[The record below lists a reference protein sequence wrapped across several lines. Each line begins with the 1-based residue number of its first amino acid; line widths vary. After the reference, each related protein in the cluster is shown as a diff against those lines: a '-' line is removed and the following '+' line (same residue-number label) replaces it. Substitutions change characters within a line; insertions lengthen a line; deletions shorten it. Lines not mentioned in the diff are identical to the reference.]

1 MFGLHSS
8 LLVLCATLFVASYA
22 DLIYDLN
29 QDGITVLAPGQAG
42 FSASSTACKSF
53 GSFYPAMIKLTFF
66 HDPTVN
72 LRFTFEPAAIV
83 FPKTAK
89 DVSSILQL
97 AQQFNFPVVARSG
110 GVRLFC

>member
-1 MFGLHSS
+1 
-8 LLVLCATLFVASYA
+8 
-22 DLIYDLN
+22 
-29 QDGITVLAPGQAG
+29 
-42 FSASSTACKSF
+42 
-53 GSFYPAMIKLTFF
+53 MIKLTFF

-97 AQQFNFPVVARSG
+97 AQQFKFPVVARSG
-110 GVRLFC
+110 GVRFFY